1 MGACLSKGGPTLSH
15 IDDSV
20 HVMLKHDKKKRK
32 EQGDAAPAGYKP
44 RAANPALEK
53 KREEQAAAAPD
64 GAEEKTEE
72 K

>member
-44 RAANPALEK
+44 RAGKSEFVLFYCV
-53 KREEQAAAAPD
+53 
-64 GAEEKTEE
+64 
-72 K
+72 

>member
-32 EQGDAAPAGYKP
+32 EQGDAAPVGYKP
-44 RAANPALEK
+44 RAGKSELVFYCVY
-53 KREEQAAAAPD
+53 
-64 GAEEKTEE
+64 GFI
-72 K
+72 